1 MKKPLPED
9 AFDAKLKAL
18 SQLRQ
23 PDAKLQP
30 LDNSGVD
37 ADDRVERYR
46 RRAREATASAISSGR
61 RVIRHWNLDYSML
74 GDRKFTVAIRIA
86 MTSHGAITSAEI
98 VDKARYAGDHD
109 LPRDPRS
116 ARRNAVTL
124 SSPKSGSRFPAII
137 ARVMEFHAI
146 TLDPR
151 DAASQREVARD
162 PKGRKGSE

>member
-1 MKKPLPED
+1 VKKPLPED

-37 ADDRVERYR
+37 AD
-46 RRAREATASAISSGR
+46 TASSGIAGGHASYSIR
-61 RVIRHWNLDYSML
+61 DFVRAQVIRHWNLDYSML

-98 VDKARYAGDHD
+98 VDKARYAGDTIF
-109 LPRDPRS
+109 REIAIS
-116 ARRNAVTL
+116 ARNAVTL
-124 SSPKSGSRFPAII
+124 SSPIPLPPGDYRP
-137 ARVMEFHAI
+137 VMDFTI

-151 DAASQREVARD
+151 DADR
-162 PKGRKGSE
+162 